1 MLALWFIVEF
11 TKIYIAA
18 FLILKI
24 NRKRSIKMLA
34 TVAIAFFLVV
44 DISRF
49 IFYEEIVMLTL
60 EPYVAITITFVI
72 MAYAVGIGKKILL
85 LLGSYIFV
93 TFINLLIAGLIV
105 SAISITIYDV
115 LSNIV
120 YLKVINIAG
129 ILPLLLLAYF
139 LRGVNVNRYIESLRK
154 REIVLIGMI
163 ILTSGFSITLLQR
176 QGDGTI
182 APTQVLNVMAIIGG
196 IAIGGAVVLLTIKLG
211 EVREI
216 KRAKEMQDEMAKQ
229 ERRYHESLL
238 KQDRETRKF
247 RHDINEHF
255 QSIARLIQLG
265 DILELEKYVSGLV
278 GDYEVLKEN
287 LRTDTGS
294 EIVNVILND
303 LELQYKDLGIRV
315 EWEEAIPPQIKI
327 SINDITTLFSNLLKN
342 AFEAV
347 AKCEKRFIKVQT
359 STDGVN
365 FYLLVENS
373 CVEEVLVNGASIQS
387 RKQDSLNH
395 GYGLKIIDEI
405 VKKYNGKRKSL
416 SKENIYR
423 VEIIFANIME

>member
-1 MLALWFIVEF
+1 MLGLWFIVEF
-11 TKIYIAA
+11 VKIYIAA

-24 NRKRSIKMLA
+24 NRKRSMKMLA
-34 TVAIAFFLVV
+34 TVTILSLLVV
-44 DISRF
+44 DIIRF
-49 IFYEEIVMLTL
+49 IYYEEIVVFNLDSDIAVVITL
-60 EPYVAITITFVI
+60 AVMI
-72 MAYAVGIGKKILL
+72 YAVGIGKKILL

-93 TFINLLIAGLIV
+93 TLINLLAAGMIV
-105 SAISITIYDV
+105 SVTSITIYDV

-139 LRGVNVNRYIESLRK
+139 LRGVNVKRYIEALRK

-216 KRAKEMQDEMAKQ
+216 RRTQEIQDEMVKQ

-265 DILELEKYVSGLV
+265 SFPELEKYVSGLV

-294 EIVNVILND
+294 EIVNVILYD
-303 LELQYKDLGIRV
+303 LELQYEDLEIRV
-315 EWEEAIPPQIKI
+315 EWEEAIPSQIKI

-342 AFEAV
+342 AFEAA
-347 AKCEKRFIKVQT
+347 AKCGEGFIHVRT

-365 FYLLVENS
+365 FYLIVENS
-373 CVEEVLVNGASIQS
+373 CAEKILVNDNSMQT

-395 GYGLKIIDEI
+395 GYGMKIIDEI
-405 VKKYNGKRKSL
+405 VKKYNGKLKLS
-416 SKENIYR
+416 SKENVYR
-423 VEIIFANIME
+423 VEIVFADIVV